1 MSKLSELRNRSKA
14 SRELQEQKVERV
26 KNAVHSVVNSSAFA
40 LSAMNHLGDDADDKQ
55 IQEFAE
61 TVANKVA
68 DVITDPR
75 NEFID
80 SCKARGLSEFKI
92 KKIVDSLNG
101 MFGLTES
108 EDYDEK
114 LEAVSLYLQKYPHLY
129 EDINMLA

>member
-1 MSKLSELRNRSKA
+1 MSKLSELRNRSRA

-26 KNAVHSVVNSSAFA
+26 KSAVHSVVNSSAFA
-40 LSAMNHLGDDADDKQ
+40 LSALNNLGDDVNDSQ

-61 TVANKVA
+61 TVATRVA

-92 KKIVDSLNG
+92 KKIVDSLNS
-101 MFGLTES
+101 MFALTDS
-108 EDYDEK
+108 ENYDER